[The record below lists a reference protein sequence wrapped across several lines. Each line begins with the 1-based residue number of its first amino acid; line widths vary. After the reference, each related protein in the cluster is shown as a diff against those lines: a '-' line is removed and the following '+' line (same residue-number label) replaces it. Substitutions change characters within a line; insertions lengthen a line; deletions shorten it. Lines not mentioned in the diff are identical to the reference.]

1 MATSASTAIK
11 GLTMLF
17 LGSANAAKLTE
28 IASLKASLATT
39 AEAIATKKLN
49 K

>member
-1 MATSASTAIK
+1 MATSASTVIK

-28 IASLKASLATT
+28 IASLKASLAKT
-39 AEAIATKKLN
+39 AEAIATKELKE
-49 K
+49 